1 MIGRIRIIGLGK
13 AFKTY
18 ISRWSRLVDW
28 LVPFVPPRCQLH
40 WVLRDINL
48 NIMPG
53 EAVALVGMNGA
64 GKSTLLKLIAGTLQP
79 TEGQITTQGSLAAL
93 LELGIGFHPEFTGRQ
108 NVFMSGQLLGLDP
121 QEILRLMPQIES
133 FAEIG
138 DYIDQPVRVY
148 SSGMQVRLAFSL
160 ATARRPDILI
170 IDEALSVGDAHFQHK
185 SFERIKAYRALG
197 TTLLIVSHDKDAIQT
212 ICDRVVILDN
222 GRQLQD
228 GSPDSMFD
236 LYNALIAEADAHNV
250 HQITTGQGAVITSS
264 GSGEAKVVAIRMVDA
279 ATGMALKLVVSGVR
293 IRLEIDV
300 EIYAPIPCLVLGFS
314 IRNRLGQIMYGTN
327 TFHTDQMLFDLQEGD
342 ARKYQIDMSL
352 NLGPGNY
359 AISTALVS
367 TDTHL
372 DKNYEW
378 LDHAF
383 VFEVVH
389 GQGPYYE
396 GQVYLAPTIE
406 IA

>member
-1 MIGRIRIIGLGK
+1 MGTIRITALGK

-18 ISRWSRLVDW
+18 PSRWSRLLEW
-28 LVPFVPPRCQLH
+28 LLPFVPSRCQLH

-48 NIMPG
+48 DIRPG

-79 TEGQITTQGSLAAL
+79 SEGHIAMQGSLSAL
-93 LELGIGFHPEFTGRQ
+93 LELGIGFHPDSTGRQ
-108 NVFMSGQLLGLDP
+108 NVWMAGQLLGLTP
-121 QEILRLMPQIES
+121 AEIQRHMPEIEA

-138 DYIDQPVRVY
+138 EYIDQPVRVY

-185 SFERIKAYRALG
+185 SFQRIQEYRALG

-212 ICDRVVILDN
+212 ICDRVVLLDN
-222 GRQLQD
+222 GRQIQD
-228 GSPDSMFD
+228 GPPDSMFD
-236 LYNALIAEADAHNV
+236 LYNAMIADIDARSV
-250 HQITTGQGAVITSS
+250 IQAVSGQGALTTNS
-264 GSGEAKVVAIRMVDA
+264 GTGEAKVSAI
-279 ATGMALKLVVSGVR
+279 KLVDQTNSMPIQVVTAGKLV
-293 IRLEIDV
+293 RLEIDV

-327 TFHTDQMLFDLQEGD
+327 TFHTDQMLYGLQAGD
-342 ARKYQIDMSL
+342 AKRYHIEMPL

-378 LDHAF
+378 RDHALS
-383 VFEVVH
+383 FEVVH
-389 GQGPYYE
+389 GHGPYFE
-396 GQVYLAPTIE
+396 GQMYLSPTIE
-406 IA
+406 IL